1 MKATLHT
8 DGAARRQQ
16 AQPTGPA
23 GIGAVLHAESGGVI
37 DKLAK
42 FIGVRTNNEA
52 EYTALIEGLQM
63 ALACG
68 ITDLEAYIDS
78 PVVAGHLLKGHQ
90 VRADRL
96 RPLVK
101 RARELLDA
109 FSTSSLTEVR
119 RAQNADADKLANQG
133 IDDAVRQSPCPSCG
147 AKPGEPCMG
156 ARRQQLVSNHQE
168 RVVEARRDWLADDYR
183 E

>member
-23 GIGAVLHAESGGVI
+23 AIGAVLHAESGAVI
-37 DKLAK
+37 DKFAK

-52 EYTALIEGLQM
+52 EYIALIEGLQM

-68 ITDLEAYIDS
+68 VTDLEAYIDS

-90 VRADRL
+90 VKADRL

-101 RARELLDA
+101 SARELLEA

-119 RAQNADADKLANQG
+119 RAQNADADRLANQG
-133 IDDAVRQSPCPSCG
+133 IDDAVRQFPCPSCRAG
-147 AKPGEPCMG
+147 LGEPCTG
-156 ARRQQLVSNHQE
+156 GRGQQLLSNHQE
-168 RVVEARRDWLADDYR
+168 RVVEARRDWLAG
-183 E
+183 